1 MPVLTTQQNSNISL
15 VSHLKEV
22 VELDRMRERPVIKY
36 VRENFFEELAEKFS
50 KKRTSPLFIA
60 ATGES
65 ASGKSTFTKAVA
77 SQIKSVETLLN
88 RSLLEFVSADNYF
101 NDISD
106 KIKLYGSFDN
116 FLANEDYNP
125 DAPTSFNLKLFRQN
139 VLDLKNN
146 IDVLIPEY
154 KVNGSGISV
163 PNAIKIKC
171 SPIILIEG
179 VAVLYE
185 EVRDLFDIKFYVEVD
200 EKIRKER
207 YILRAIEKRG
217 QNEEDTLKQ
226 YEIVNASAQ
235 KYIVPQREHADVIIN
250 GDAGI
255 ENFSNLAREL
265 IMKTWLHM

>member
-1 MPVLTTQQNSNISL
+1 MPVLVKENTENSLS
-15 VSHLKEV
+15 SHLEEV
-22 VELDRMRERPVIKY
+22 VSLDKMRERSVIKY
-36 VRENFFEELAEKFS
+36 IREGFFEELSEKFS
-50 KKRTSPLFIA
+50 QKRTAPLFIA

-77 SQIKSVETLLN
+77 SQIKAIEKLLN
-88 RSLLEFVSADNYF
+88 RPLLEFVSADNYF

-106 KIKLYGSFDN
+106 KIKKYGSFDN
-116 FLANEDYNP
+116 FLSNEDYNP
-125 DAPTSFNLKLFRQN
+125 DAPTSFNLKLFRKN
-139 VLDLKNN
+139 ILDLKNN
-146 IDVLIPEY
+146 KDVFIPEY

-163 PNAIKIKC
+163 PNAIQIKN
-171 SPIILIEG
+171 SPIIFIEG
-179 VAVLYE
+179 IASLYE

-255 ENFSNLAREL
+255 ENFSYLAREIL
-265 IMKTWLHM
+265 SKTWLHR

>member
-1 MPVLTTQQNSNISL
+1 MPVLSEKKLNSSL
-15 VSHLKEV
+15 VYALNDV
-22 VELDRMRERPVIKY
+22 LELDKTRENPVIKY
-36 VRENFFEELAEKFS
+36 VREGFFEELSEKFS
-50 KKRTSPLFIA
+50 QKRTSPLFIA

-77 SQIKSVETLLN
+77 SQIKAVENLLN

-106 KIKLYGSFDN
+106 KIRQYGSFDN
-116 FLANEDYNP
+116 YLANEDYNP
-125 DAPTSFNLKLFRQN
+125 DAPSSFNLKLFREN
-139 VLDLKNN
+139 ILELKNN
-146 IDVLIPEY
+146 KDVLIPEY
-154 KVNGSGISV
+154 KVNGTGISI
-163 PNAIKIKC
+163 PNAIQIKH

-179 VAVLYE
+179 VAALYE
-185 EVRDLFDIKFYVEVD
+185 EVRDLFDIKFYIEVD

-207 YILRAIEKRG
+207 YILRAIEKRA

-235 KYIVPQREHADVIIN
+235 KYIIPQREHADVIIN
-250 GDAGI
+250 GNAGI

-265 IMKTWLHM
+265 LSKTWLGM

>member
-1 MPVLTTQQNSNISL
+1 MPVLSQENIKNSL
-15 VSHLKEV
+15 VSHLEEV
-22 VELDRMRERPVIKY
+22 VSLDKMRDCPVVKY
-36 VRENFFEELAEKFS
+36 IRDDFFEELSRKFQ

-77 SQIKSVETLLN
+77 SQIKAVEKLLN
-88 RSLLEFVSADNYF
+88 RPLLEFVSADNYF

-106 KIKLYGSFDN
+106 KIKKYGSFDN

-125 DAPTSFNLKLFRQN
+125 DAPTSFNLKLFRKN
-139 VLDLKNN
+139 ILELKDNK
-146 IDVLIPEY
+146 DVLIPEY

-163 PNAIKIKC
+163 PDAISIKS

-179 VAVLYE
+179 VAALYE

-200 EKIRKER
+200 EKIRRER
-207 YILRAIEKRG
+207 YVLRAIEKRG

-255 ENFSNLAREL
+255 ENFSYLAREL
-265 IMKTWLHM
+265 LSKTWLHV